1 MNATKTALDTFLRRM
16 HAALKDRLRT
26 DAEALER
33 VSTDASHEPAGRA
46 AGLLLPQTTAEVS
59 LIAREAAEL
68 GVPLVPRGAGTGKSG
83 ACIPHDEVVV
93 DLSAMRA
100 VLEMRHNDLYAVVQ
114 PGLITSQLDE
124 AARAH
129 GLMYPPDPSSWES
142 CTLGGNIATNAGG
155 ARAVKYGVTA
165 RYVWSLEVVLAGGA
179 VQRIGRHSI
188 KGVAG
193 LDLTALM
200 VGSEGTL
207 GFITEATLH
216 IVPAPRGV
224 QTAWLTF
231 ASPEAAS
238 DGAARIFKAGLLPRM
253 LELLDGPAL
262 AAVRPQVGW
271 PMPESGAAM
280 LVETDAMDD
289 QLAMDELAR
298 LCDVAQS
305 DQSLVASS
313 EREREAMRRS
323 RRLVSPSLKALY
335 PQKIS
340 DDIAVPRSAM
350 PALLTFTQQVAREAG
365 LDACA
370 YGHMGDGNLHI
381 NILCKNADEH
391 ERAAPVRESLW
402 RFAVG
407 LRGTVSGEHG
417 IGTSKVYALT
427 LEQSQEAIDWQR
439 RIKKALDPRGI
450 MNPGKVF
457 AL

>member
-1 MNATKTALDTFLRRM
+1 MTASKTAVDTFLCRMNAT
-16 HAALKDRLRT
+16 LKERLRT
-26 DAEALER
+26 DADALER
-33 VSTDASHEPAGRA
+33 VGMDASHEPPGRA
-46 AGLLLPQTTAEVS
+46 VAVLLPHTTAEVS

-100 VLEMRHNDLYAVVQ
+100 LLEMRHDDLYAVVQ
-114 PGLITSQLDE
+114 PGLITAQLDE

-155 ARAVKYGVTA
+155 TRAVKYGVTA
-165 RYVWSLEVVLAGGA
+165 RYVWGLEVVLAGGA

-207 GFITEATLH
+207 GFITEATMH

-224 QTAWLTF
+224 QTGWLTF

-238 DGAARIFKAGLLPRM
+238 AGAARVFKAGMLPRM
-253 LELLDGPAL
+253 LELIDAPAL

-280 LVETDAMDD
+280 LVETDAMDE
-289 QLAMDELAR
+289 QLAMDELAS
-298 LCDVAQS
+298 LCEVAQA

-350 PALLTFTQQVAREAG
+350 PELLAFTQQVARAAG

-381 NILCKNADEH
+381 NILCKDAAEH
-391 ERAAPVRESLW
+391 DRAGPVREALW

-417 IGTSKVYALT
+417 IGTSKLYALT
-427 LEQSQEAIDWQR
+427 LEQSTEAIDWQR